1 MIWDRLMRID
11 RRWIFLAIGLI
22 VASPFIFN
30 WVLPLGSV
38 SPPTKALYDFIESLP
53 EGTPVVISFDY
64 GPASMPE
71 LQPMAM
77 ALARHILKRKLRL
90 IGMSLWPPGTV
101 LCDQAFGQVAK
112 ELGAKEGHDWVNLG
126 YKPSP
131 VQVILGMGTDITQ
144 VYRTDSKGTPISKL
158 PIMAGIR
165 NYDDIGLVIDLAAGT
180 SPGDWVRFA
189 QSRFGQKLALG
200 VTAVMATDVY
210 VYLQS
215 KQVLG
220 VLNGLKG
227 AAEYE
232 SLVKHAGLA
241 SKGMT
246 SQSIA
251 HLAIIFFVI
260 VGNIGYFASR
270 RRRR

>member
-1 MIWDRLMRID
+1 MWQRLMRLD
-11 RRWIFLAIGLI
+11 RRWIFLSIALI
-22 VASPFIFN
+22 VAAPFVFN
-30 WVLPLGSV
+30 WSLPPGSV
-38 SPPTKALYDFIESLP
+38 SPPTQALYDFIESLP
-53 EGTPVVISFDY
+53 AGTPVLISFDY

-90 IGMSLWPPGTV
+90 LGMSLWPPGTA
-101 LCDQAFGQVAK
+101 LCEEAFSKVGE
-112 ELGAKEGHDWVNLG
+112 ELGAVQGHDWVNLG
-126 YKPSP
+126 YKPGA
-131 VQVILGMGTDITQ
+131 VQVILGLGTDVGQ
-144 VYRTDSKGTPISKL
+144 VYRTDSRGIPIAEL

-165 NYDDIGLVIDLAAGT
+165 SYDDIGLVIDLAAGS
-180 SPGDWVRFA
+180 SPGDWVRYA
-189 QSRFGQKLALG
+189 QARFHQDLALG

-220 VLNGLKG
+220 LLNGLKG

-232 SLVKHAGLA
+232 SLIKHRGLG
-241 SKGMT
+241 SLGMT

-260 VGNIGYFASR
+260 VGNIGYFATR
-270 RRRR
+270 RRTR